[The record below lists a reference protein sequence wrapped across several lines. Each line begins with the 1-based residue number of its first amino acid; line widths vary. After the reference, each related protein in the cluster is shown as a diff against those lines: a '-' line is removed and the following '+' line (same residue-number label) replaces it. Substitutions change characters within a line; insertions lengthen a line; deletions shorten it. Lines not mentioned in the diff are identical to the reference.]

1 MMKIVSKVGEHC
13 RVLLQRLSPECTTHS
28 RREQGPR
35 WNPRPTIWTRRLS
48 PSKTRQ
54 SPQRSVN
61 LRAPKLPPLNCL
73 NYYRDSCRHGSSTF
87 TTRPALTAEGWAVVA
102 RGKNSGWYLL
112 NALSSSAGVVIAS
125 KPAKLHGRS
134 SEHTSP
140 RTMPLRVLNDP
151 AARHCRSNTTSE

>member
-1 MMKIVSKVGEHC
+1 M
-13 RVLLQRLSPECTTHS
+13 LLQCLSRVYDSFTPRARSAVESSADNRRAQTATIEDTTNS
-28 RREQGPR
+28 TKIRK
-35 WNPRPTIWTRRLS
+35 LAL
-48 PSKTRQ
+48 PS
-54 SPQRSVN
+54 
-61 LRAPKLPPLNCL
+61 L
-73 NYYRDSCRHGSSTF
+73 NYYPAFCRHGSSTF

-140 RTMPLRVLNDP
+140 RTMPLTVLHDP